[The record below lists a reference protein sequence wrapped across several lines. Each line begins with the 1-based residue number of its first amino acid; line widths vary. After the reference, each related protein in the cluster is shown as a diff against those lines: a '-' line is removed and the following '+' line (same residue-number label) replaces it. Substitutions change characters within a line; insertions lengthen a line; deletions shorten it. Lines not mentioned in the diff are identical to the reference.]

1 MESAPLPL
9 TRDVVLIGGGH
20 THALVLRHLAMNPI
34 GGARLTLIN
43 PGPTAPYSGMLPGH
57 VAGHYSR
64 DALDI
69 DLVRLARA
77 AGARLVQ
84 GAATGL
90 DPVARRITVA
100 GRPDIRYDIAALDIG
115 ITSEMPDLPGFA
127 THAHPAKPLG
137 AFATAWSGFVRRVAA
152 GEAAA
157 RVAIIGGGVAGA
169 ELSMAMAH
177 RLRAHA
183 PRVTLIEA
191 AEAPLRDVGP
201 RARAHLLRRMADLG
215 VTVSSGS
222 AAAEVTAEGVVL
234 ANGQAIEAAFTT
246 GAARALPQPWLA
258 ETGLDLTDGFVT
270 VDASLRALGHPSLYA
285 VGDCAHLS
293 HAPRPKAGVYAVRE
307 APILAHNLR
316 ADLTG
321 RARRRYLP
329 QRSYLKLISTGGRSA
344 VADKFGL
351 APSGPAL
358 WRWKDRI
365 DQAFMDKF
373 RNLPAMAPPA
383 PKGDVARGVR
393 DRLAQGPAC
402 AGCGAK
408 IGAEPL
414 QAALDSL
421 PAPSAPELLTGPGDD
436 AALIRFGDTDQALS
450 TDHLRAFWAD
460 PYLFARITAVHA
472 LGDVWAMGAR
482 PQAALASIILP
493 HMDADMQE
501 ETLREVLAGLS
512 EVVREAGG
520 AIVGGHSTLGAEM
533 TLGLTVTGTTPAGRA
548 IALTGA
554 QPGDAILLTKP
565 IGSGTVLAGE
575 MRLQARGADVLAAL
589 AIMAQPQGAASA
601 ALAPHATAMTDV
613 TGFGLAGHLASLCA
627 QSGVSADLHQEAIP
641 LLPGALALA
650 EAGIRSSLY
659 AQNASIRAGFDM
671 EDTAATALLFDPQT
685 AGGLLATVPAGQA
698 EQVLD
703 HLRISDPAAARIGT
717 ITAGPG
723 PISLR

>member
-1 MESAPLPL
+1 MESAPMPL

-34 GGARLTLIN
+34 CGVRLTLIN
-43 PGPTAPYSGMLPGH
+43 PGPAAPYSGMLPGY

-77 AGARLVQ
+77 AGARLIQ

-90 DPVARRITVA
+90 DPVAQRISVS
-100 GRPDIRYDIAALDIG
+100 GRHDLRYDIAALDIG

-127 THAHPAKPLG
+127 EYAHPAKPLG
-137 AFATAWSGFVRRVAA
+137 AFATAWAGFVSRVKA
-152 GEAAA
+152 GESAAS
-157 RVAIIGGGVAGA
+157 VAIIGGGVAGV

-177 RLRAHA
+177 RLRDHG

-191 AEAPLRDVGP
+191 GDAPLRDVGR
-201 RARAHLLRRMADLG
+201 RARAHLLRRMVDLG

-222 AAAEVTAEGVVL
+222 AAAEVRAEGVVL
-234 ANGQAIEAAFTT
+234 ANEREIQAAFTT
-246 GAARALPQPWLA
+246 GAARPLPQPWLT

-270 VDASLRALGHPSLYA
+270 VDTSLRALGHPSLYA
-285 VGDCAHLS
+285 VGDCAHLC

-307 APILAHNLR
+307 APILTHNLR

-321 RARRRYLP
+321 RARRRYTP
-329 QRSYLKLISTGGRSA
+329 QRSYLKLISTGARSA

-373 RNLPAMAPPA
+373 RDLPAMAPPT

-393 DRLAQGPAC
+393 DRLAKGPAC

-408 IGAEPL
+408 IGAGPL
-414 QAALDSL
+414 QAALASL
-421 PAPSAPELLTGPGDD
+421 PAPSVPELLTGPGDD

-450 TDHLRAFWAD
+450 TDHLRAFWGD

-493 HMDADMQE
+493 HMDAPLQQ

-512 EVVREAGG
+512 EVVQAAGG
-520 AIVGGHSTLGAEM
+520 AIVGGHSTLGIEM
-533 TLGLTVTGTTPAGRA
+533 TIGLTVTGTTPASRA

-554 QPGDAILLTKP
+554 QPGDAIVLTKP
-565 IGSGTVLAGE
+565 IGSGTLLAGE
-575 MRLQARGADVLAAL
+575 MRLAAQGADVLAAL
-589 AIMAQPQGAASA
+589 EIMAQLQGAASA
-601 ALAPHATAMTDV
+601 ALAPYATAMTDV
-613 TGFGLAGHLASLCA
+613 TGFGLAGHLTSLCA
-627 QSGVSADLHQEAIP
+627 QSGVSAELQGEAIP
-641 LLPGALALA
+641 LLPGALSLA
-650 EAGIRSSLY
+650 RAGIRSSLY
-659 AQNASIRAGFDM
+659 AQNAGIRAGFDM
-671 EDTAATALLFDPQT
+671 ADTAATALLFDPQT
-685 AGGLLATVPAGQA
+685 AGGLLATVPTGKADA
-698 EQVLD
+698 LLD
-703 HLRISDPAAARIGT
+703 RLRATDPAATRIGT
-717 ITAGPG
+717 ITPGHG
-723 PISLR
+723 PITVR